1 MSNIVVYRG
10 SRMQR
15 GSGLG
20 DLLRKALRKFA
31 PVALDLGK
39 TAARKVGGIAKE
51 AAIQGGTAA
60 ANKLIQK
67 ATAKAKQLSKSP
79 NIGKAAVG
87 SAALSAMGN
96 VSKGIKRKAIDGPP
110 QTTIKKAKKS
120 KKRKGKS
127 KKRKASQLTYL
138 DN

>member
-20 DLLRKALRKFA
+20 DLLRKAIRKFA

-39 TAARKVGGIAKE
+39 TAARKLGGVAKE

-67 ATAKAKQLSKSP
+67 ATAKAKQLSKSA

-87 SAALSAMGN
+87 SAALSAMDN
-96 VSKGIKRKAIDGPP
+96 VSKGIKRKAVEGPP
-110 QTTIKKAKKS
+110 QTTIKKAKKAH
-120 KKRKGKS
+120 KKKGKRKRKS
-127 KKRKASQLTYL
+127 SQLTYL